1 MNDRKGKPQAPDASA
16 AQPGGADRRR
26 LSRIV
31 HDDRGN
37 ASVEWLDRPDLSERT
52 PLSVEDGQAAVKPG
66 RGYNPYDRPPAARTQ
81 SDPPREERPNRRDL
95 RKLSEWIKQMRE
107 LEQRKQRGDDEQ

>member
-1 MNDRKGKPQAPDASA
+1 VDDRKGKPPQAPASA
-16 AQPGGADRRR
+16 AQSGGADRRR

-31 HDDRGN
+31 HDERGN

-52 PLSVEDGQAAVKPG
+52 PLSVEDGAANRPG
-66 RGYNPYDRPPAARTQ
+66 RGYNPYDRPPGPRAQ
-81 SDPPREERPNRRDL
+81 PDPQREVRPARRDL

>member
-1 MNDRKGKPQAPDASA
+1 VDDRKGKHQQAPASA
-16 AQPGGADRRR
+16 AESGGADRRR

-31 HDDRGN
+31 HDERGN
-37 ASVEWLDRPDLSERT
+37 ASVEWLDRPDVSERT
-52 PLSVEDGQAAVKPG
+52 PLSVEDAEAASRPG
-66 RGYNPYDRPPAARTQ
+66 KGYNPYDRPPGARSQ
-81 SDPPREERPNRRDL
+81 QDPQRDERPPRRDL